1 MTLKDTI
8 SGFNLVPLAKRRFGR
23 ELCDGFFTS
32 NTLKERTFCSVN
44 LTMNGCSFNKI
55 CYIYTFSCSFYGLLN
70 IIMPKNKTS
79 EVKNFSELKQ

>member
-1 MTLKDTI
+1 MQLHVYAIYLDIFVAALNYVTKCFFLMTLKDTI

-32 NTLKERTFCSVN
+32 NTLNERTFCSVN

-55 CYIYTFSCSFYGLLN
+55 YYIYTF
-70 IIMPKNKTS
+70 
-79 EVKNFSELKQ
+79 

>member
-8 SGFNLVPLAKRRFGR
+8 SVVNLVPLAKRRFGR

-32 NTLKERTFCSVN
+32 NTLNEQTFCRVN

-55 CYIYTFSCSFYGLLN
+55 CYIDTFSVFFLRF
-70 IIMPKNKTS
+70 
-79 EVKNFSELKQ
+79 VKHHYTKE

>member
-32 NTLKERTFCSVN
+32 NTLNERTFCSVN
-44 LTMNGCSFNKI
+44 LTMNAYGCSFNKI
-55 CYIYTFSCSFYGLLN
+55 CYIYTFSVFFSWF
-70 IIMPKNKTS
+70 
-79 EVKNFSELKQ
+79 VKHRYVKE